1 MSYNIWVVDFP
12 GGLEAETY
20 ASTAVAMGSIPG

>member
-12 GGLEAETY
+12 GGLEAENF